1 MSVATDQTGQRSTTT
16 GTARQAMYE
25 VAARLHDFGFGIR
38 LPKDGSRHLVI
49 VNAKRACS
57 EITVDDSGYV
67 TWDYWPWS
75 GPATD
80 PADLVEMTLSLLGP
94 APIGTHASAD
104 HGSTLKSRVGQ
115 ALRELGLHVTM
126 AVYEDA
132 EALDVT
138 AEIVATNPEVPYCG
152 LVRLADDARITW
164 ECQIDGSAAES
175 ALAVTDTIVPLL
187 VHGAEDMNQRD
198 SVIRPQ
204 LATLQADN

>member
-1 MSVATDQTGQRSTTT
+1 MSIASDQTGQRGTAT

-25 VAARLHDFGFGIR
+25 VAVRLHDLGFGIR

-80 PADLVEMTLSLLGP
+80 PSDLIGVTLSLLGP
-94 APIGTHASAD
+94 VPGGTRARTSSGA
-104 HGSTLKSRVGQ
+104 TLKSRVGQ
-115 ALRELGLHVTM
+115 SLRESGLHVTM
-126 AVYEDA
+126 AIYEDA
-132 EALDVT
+132 ETLDVA
-138 AEIVATNPEVPYCG
+138 AEIVITNPNVPFCG

-164 ECQIDGSAAES
+164 ECQIDGSAAEC

-187 VHGAEDMNQRD
+187 AHGADGMRG
-198 SVIRPQ
+198 
-204 LATLQADN
+204 